1 MSALEL
7 FDFILFILGF
17 ESVKKVQSPGDNT
30 IQYHR
35 THISNVVLCVLICV
49 ENVCMV
55 SNSVKQAVMLY
66 SEVYLIS
73 NLLPSGR
80 WQASQRIAL
89 VASSQVLVGWQT
101 FPDTDCR
108 KQLHIINGK
117 SNGFQF
123 STSTLMLTIFFGS
136 VMTFVSAGWLYPGNH
151 REKNV
156 HLKSLGLSVLW
167 LILVV
172 QEFFLTTWPDQEQ
185 LWVL

>member
-7 FDFILFILGF
+7 FDFIPFILGF
-17 ESVKKVQSPGDNT
+17 ESVKKVQSPGYNT

-80 WQASQRIAL
+80 
-89 VASSQVLVGWQT
+89 
-101 FPDTDCR
+101 
-108 KQLHIINGK
+108 
-117 SNGFQF
+117 
-123 STSTLMLTIFFGS
+123 
-136 VMTFVSAGWLYPGNH
+136 
-151 REKNV
+151 
-156 HLKSLGLSVLW
+156 
-167 LILVV
+167 
-172 QEFFLTTWPDQEQ
+172 
-185 LWVL
+185 